1 MELPKNIKKGE
12 KTMKPTN
19 NGTTKISLEA
29 SIRMLMAENKDNLN
43 DPSDKYAQGYQDAL
57 KDVLAAMGAEVDDE
71 RYD

>member
-1 MELPKNIKKGE
+1 
-12 KTMKPTN
+12 MKPTN
-19 NGTTKISLEA
+19 DGTTKISLEA
-29 SIRMLMAENKDNLN
+29 SVRMLMAENKGNLD